1 MTTGPKTGS
10 SGEAVTRRSTKTL
23 EPDGFA
29 NEIFVAA
36 LYQQFVEIHG
46 NHTSGRR
53 SGGQFGS
60 RRIFRR
66 ISPQMAPTTFTGRF
80 FRRGW
85 RSLGGYYDEDGFR
98 PLRRLSLR
106 FFSAAAGERGPTGM
120 EG

>member
-36 LYQQFVEIHG
+36 LYQLFVENHG

-53 SGGQFGS
+53 SGGHFGS

-66 ISPQMAPTTFTGRF
+66 ISPQMATTTFTGRF
-80 FRRGW
+80 FPKG
-85 RSLGGYYDEDGFR
+85 LEIIGGI
-98 PLRRLSLR
+98 LR
-106 FFSAAAGERGPTGM
+106 
-120 EG
+120 